1 MDLKKI
7 LILLFFVFILSGC
20 ATYKFQKPDSA
31 KAQGYLVSYD
41 GKPLL
46 EYTVGKDNSLP
57 DLTLAEKRF
66 KRRRAK
72 VEYYYKKMGEIES
85 RLKETFWNPPVMLVD
100 LLGGVLRWPFTA
112 VEDYKYNRDP
122 KYKERVDKLDEQKD
136 ELEKSRVNALKE
148 KLAAYIVE
156 DLSKEPSVQ
165 KPLQQALVQQAPV
178 LPTTQVVIPQP
189 LAAVSIPTSAV
200 EPLVA
205 PAVEPLVASAVEPL
219 VVPATEPVV
228 TPSVIKEEFVA
239 KPSVPPVVVAEP
251 PVEVKPVV
259 KETPVV
265 KIAVAPPVAV
275 IIAKPVKGYS
285 PLKVNFS
292 GQKSY
297 SKSGNIVAYDW
308 NFGDGDISNKK
319 NPENTYWS
327 TTYGPRNF
335 TATLTVRDDAGN
347 TSTANTIIEVTTK

>member
-31 KAQGYLVSYD
+31 KAQGYLVSYE

-85 RLKETFWNPPVMLVD
+85 RLKETFWNPPAMLVD

-112 VEDYKYNRDP
+112 VEDYKYNRNP

-136 ELEKSRVNALKE
+136 ELEKARVKALKE

-165 KPLQQALVQQAPV
+165 KPLQQALVQQAPA
-178 LPTTQVVIPQP
+178 LPVTQVVIPQP
-189 LAAVSIPTSAV
+189 PAAVSISTSAA

-205 PAVEPLVASAVEPL
+205 PAAEPL

-228 TPSVIKEEFVA
+228 TPSVIKEELVVKSSVA
-239 KPSVPPVVVAEP
+239 PVVVVQPPAEI
-251 PVEVKPVV
+251 KPVV
-259 KETPVV
+259 IEEAPEV
-265 KIAVAPPVAV
+265 KIVLAPPVAV

-327 TTYGPRNF
+327 TTYGSRNF
-335 TATLTVRDDAGN
+335 TATLMVRDDAGN
-347 TSTANTIIEVTTK
+347 TSTATTIIEVITK

>member
-1 MDLKKI
+1 VDLKKI

-85 RLKETFWNPPVMLVD
+85 RLKETFWNPPAMLVD

-112 VEDYKYNRDP
+112 VEDYKYNRNP

-136 ELEKSRVNALKE
+136 ELEKARVKALKE

-165 KPLQQALVQQAPV
+165 KPLQQALVQQAPA
-178 LPTTQVVIPQP
+178 LPVTQVVIPQP
-189 LAAVSIPTSAV
+189 SAAVSISTSV
-200 EPLVA
+200 
-205 PAVEPLVASAVEPL
+205 VEPL
-219 VVPATEPVV
+219 VVPTTEPVV
-228 TPSVIKEEFVA
+228 APSVIKEELVVKSSVA
-239 KPSVPPVVVAEP
+239 PVVVVQPPAEI
-251 PVEVKPVV
+251 KPVV
-259 KETPVV
+259 IEEAPEV
-265 KIAVAPPVAV
+265 KIALAPPVAV

-327 TTYGPRNF
+327 TTYGSRNF

-347 TSTANTIIEVTTK
+347 TSTATTIIEVTTK